1 MKKILLLSLIL
12 TSISAAASAQRGPG
26 YRSHRQRAV
35 AGFNSGQITRPER
48 FELRKDLV
56 RQRVIQHHARRDGVI
71 TPMEKRRIHKAKCNT
86 RRDVIRFRHNGRNRV
101 I

>member
-1 MKKILLLSLIL
+1 MKKVLLLSLIL
-12 TSISAAASAQRGPG
+12 ILFAGAASAQRGHG
-26 YRSHRQRAV
+26 YRTHRQWAV

-86 RRDVIRFRHNGRNRV
+86 RGDLIRFRHNGRNR
-101 I
+101 II

>member
-1 MKKILLLSLIL
+1 MKKILFLSLIL
-12 TSISAAASAQRGPG
+12 TLVSAAVSAQRGPG
-26 YRSHRQRAV
+26 FRSNRQRAV
-35 AGFNSGQITRPER
+35 AGFYSGQITRPER

-56 RQRVIQHHARRDGVI
+56 RQRAIQHHAHRDGVI
-71 TPMEKRRIHKAKCNT
+71 TPIEKRRIHKAKCNT